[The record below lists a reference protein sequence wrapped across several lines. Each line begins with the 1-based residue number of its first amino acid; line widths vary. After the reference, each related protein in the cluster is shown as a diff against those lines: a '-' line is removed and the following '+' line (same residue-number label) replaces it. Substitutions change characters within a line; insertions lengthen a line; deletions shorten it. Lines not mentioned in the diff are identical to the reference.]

1 MAILSIARDWGSSPS
16 IVRVTTTDNFATIT
30 AAGYLTAQEANIRAL
45 NKGSFFWVT
54 GDLVAIV
61 YNGGEDY
68 FTRDATNNTFVLDV
82 IPAGAIPLPSAQ
94 ILVGNAAGVATA
106 VAMTGDI
113 AITNGGV
120 TSIVAGVIVDAD
132 INAAA
137 GIAYSKLAALAAGST
152 LIGSALNVAT
162 VVPIGGYI
170 AFQNQVQ
177 TVGGA
182 AAEAFAVVGALPT
195 DLVVVQLVDEGTN
208 TVSVVKAVVTADTL
222 TVTFSSDPGND
233 AIVNYVITRDST

>member
-1 MAILSIARDWGSSPS
+1 MAITDISRDWGVSPS

-30 AAGYLTAQEANIRAL
+30 AAEYLTTQEANIRAL
-45 NKGSFFWVT
+45 NKGSFNWAT
-54 GDLVAIV
+54 SDLVAIV

-68 FTRDATNNTFVLDV
+68 FKRDAANNTFVLDV

-94 ILVGNAAGVATA
+94 ILVGNAAGVAAA

-113 AITNGGV
+113 AITNAGV

-137 GIAYSKLAALAAGST
+137 GIAYSKLAALATGSM
-152 LIGSALNVAT
+152 LLGVANVAT
-162 VVPIGGYI
+162 VTAIGGYI
-170 AFQNQVQ
+170 RYLAQVT

-182 AAEAFAVVGALPT
+182 AAEAIAIPGVLVTDRAFVQVVDNGTANVTALQAVC
-195 DLVVVQLVDEGTN
+195 
-208 TVSVVKAVVTADTL
+208 TADTL
-222 TVTFSSDPGND
+222 TVTFSADPGND
-233 AIVNYVITRDST
+233 TIINYQIVRASS